1 MNAGT
6 ARRSQ
11 GVGCTRYDRFAYTF
25 RVGSRVRS
33 TGEGARAVGYL
44 RVSTDE
50 QADSG
55 AGLAAQRAA
64 IEAEAARRGWML
76 IEVEV
81 DAGASGK
88 SMAGR
93 PALARALGA
102 VSSGA
107 ADVLLVA
114 KLDRLSRSLLDFASL
129 MARSQAEGWAL
140 VALDLGVDT
149 STPAGEFMASVMASA
164 AQWER
169 RIIGQRTR
177 DALAAKQA
185 QGVRLGRPPAIP
197 AAVVQD
203 MRRYRSGG
211 ASIRAIA
218 QRLTA
223 DGVPTVSGGSVWSP
237 STVQRVLASARP
249 APPSTRPDGSL
260 QPAT

>member
-1 MNAGT
+1 MGKRSRNAD
-6 ARRSQ
+6 A
-11 GVGCTRYDRFAYTF
+11 
-25 RVGSRVRS
+25 
-33 TGEGARAVGYL
+33 GARAVAYL

-64 IEAEAARRGWML
+64 AKAEAERRGWL
-76 IEVEV
+76 LLAVEV

-88 SMAGR
+88 SLAGR
-93 PALARALGA
+93 PALARALHTLTTGE
-102 VSSGA
+102 

-129 MARSQAEGWAL
+129 MARSQDEGWSL

-177 DALAAKQA
+177 DALAAKRA
-185 QGVRLGRPPAIP
+185 QGVQLGRRPSISLEV
-197 AAVVQD
+197 AANIHALRAEGLTV
-203 MRRYRSGG
+203 
-211 ASIRAIA
+211 RAIA
-218 QRLTA
+218 DRLTA
-223 DGVPTVSGGSVWSP
+223 EAVPTVGGSDRWSP
-237 STVQRVLASARP
+237 STVQRVLSSARGQQQ
-249 APPSTRPDGSL
+249 A
-260 QPAT
+260 

>member
-1 MNAGT
+1 MRKATRNTGRSAT
-6 ARRSQ
+6 AI
-11 GVGCTRYDRFAYTF
+11 
-25 RVGSRVRS
+25 
-33 TGEGARAVGYL
+33 GYL

-64 IEAEAARRGWML
+64 IEAEAARREWHL
-76 IEVEV
+76 LTVET

-88 SMAGR
+88 SLSGR
-93 PALARALGA
+93 PALARALNG
-102 VSSGA
+102 VSTGR

-129 MARSQAEGWAL
+129 MARSQAEGWSL

-177 DALAAKQA
+177 DALAVKRE
-185 QGVRLGRPPAIP
+185 QGVRLGRPPSIP
-197 AAVVQD
+197 VEITD
-203 MRRYRSGG
+203 TIKRHRRDGLSM
-211 ASIRAIA
+211 RAIA
-218 QRLTA
+218 ERLTVE
-223 DGVPTVSGGSVWSP
+223 GHPTATGSACWSA
-237 STVQRVLASARP
+237 STVQRVLASSR
-249 APPSTRPDGSL
+249 
-260 QPAT
+260 